1 MDKILIGC
9 FGSVGSDPRPNRFA
23 TYLYRNGF
31 KIDILSN
38 VIFKTNQ
45 VNFKFDFIKTKNFT
59 QNNFLLKFCLLT
71 LRKIIPFE
79 FIKDSINKLIHG
91 LYGLNLNSK
100 QSEYMIGICEDI
112 YLLPFFCHLKKKK
125 IIKKII
131 FDAREFYPQQFE
143 DSLRFNLFEKAER
156 FRICSKFLMQCD
168 EVLTVSSMIA
178 MKYNNI
184 FNINSKVFLS
194 TPFYQNITFRE
205 TSNQIKLVHHGVAN
219 SNRGLEKMIEIVADS
234 EERFTLDM
242 FLTGNEKYIKYL
254 RDKIKTSRIRIL
266 PPIEHNL
273 IIETISNYDLGFF
286 YVEPTTVNLQYCLPN
301 KLFEFIQA
309 RLAVL
314 IGPSPEMMKIVEEH
328 DIGFI
333 SKEFSLKSMKELLS
347 TIKLSDI
354 DNAKSKSEI
363 AAKELCFE
371 NQIKKIEY
379 LFK

>member
-9 FGSVGSDPRPNRFA
+9 FGSVESDPRPNRFA
-23 TYLYRNGF
+23 TYLYRSGY

-38 VIFKTNQ
+38 IIFKTNQ
-45 VNFKFDFIKTKNFT
+45 VNFKFDVIKTKNFV
-59 QNNFLLKFCLLT
+59 QENLFLKFCLFVF
-71 LRKIIPFE
+71 RKIIPFG
-79 FIKDSINKLIHG
+79 FIKDSINKLLYG
-91 LYGLNLNSK
+91 LYGLNINFK
-100 QSEYMIGICEDI
+100 QSEYMVGICEDI

-143 DSLRFNLFEKAER
+143 DSLRFNLFEKGER

-168 EVLTVSSMIA
+168 EVLTVSDMIA
-178 MKYNNI
+178 TRYGDFFK
-184 FNINSKVFLS
+184 INPKVLLS
-194 TPFYQNITFRE
+194 TPFYQNISFRE
-205 TSNQIKLVHHGVAN
+205 TNNQIKLVHHGVAN
-219 SNRGLEKMIEIVADS
+219 SNRGLEKMIEIVAES

-254 RDKIKTSRIRIL
+254 SGNIKTSRIRIL
-266 PPIEHNL
+266 PPIKHNL
-273 IIETISNYDLGFF
+273 IIQTISYYDLGFF
-286 YVEPTTVNLQYCLPN
+286 YVEPTTVNLKYCLPN

-309 RLAVL
+309 RLAIL
-314 IGPSPEMMKIVEEH
+314 IGPSPEMMGIVEEH

-333 SKEFSLKSMKELLS
+333 SKEFSLESMKELLR
-347 TIKLSDI
+347 TIKISDI
-354 DNAKSKSEI
+354 DNAKSNTEI

-371 NQIKKIEY
+371 NQIKKIEH